1 MQAPFPREVIPFER
15 DGNLMR
21 VAIVALLPS
30 QVPPAP
36 ADFGGTSGSL
46 RVPNAETQEAQGG
59 AKKSSKC
66 NTSAGRASTQAIS
79 MARQLVWAHVGRVA
93 TQSHRACTQG
103 PRPCSHAS
111 WQERCTLERSAPEG
125 DFYSCPL

>member
-46 RVPNAETQEAQGG
+46 RVPNAERRRLKGELKNQANATHQLAGHPRRLFPWPDSLCGPMLG
-59 AKKSSKC
+59 ALQP
-66 NTSAGRASTQAIS
+66 NLIEL
-79 MARQLVWAHVGRVA
+79 ARKAPG
-93 TQSHRACTQG
+93 
-103 PRPCSHAS
+103 HAS
-111 WQERCTLERSAPEG
+111 WRERCTPERCTPEG